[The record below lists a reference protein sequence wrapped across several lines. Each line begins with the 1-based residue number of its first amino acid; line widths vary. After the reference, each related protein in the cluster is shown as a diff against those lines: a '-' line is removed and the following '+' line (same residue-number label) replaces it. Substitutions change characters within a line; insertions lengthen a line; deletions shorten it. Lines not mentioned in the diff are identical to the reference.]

1 VTHSTDISTRDEVL
15 RNLVG
20 PMFLGL
26 YALVYN
32 EVADL
37 FGLPTVSSSIRWM
50 RRHPLGAWIAG
61 GVIGGLIAHWF
72 LDSEVRP

>member
-1 VTHSTDISTRDEVL
+1 MTTSIDHAARDEAL
-15 RNLVG
+15 RNVIG
-20 PMFLGL
+20 PTVLGL
-26 YALVYN
+26 FALIYN
-32 EVADL
+32 EVADE

-72 LDSEVRP
+72 LDPEVRP

>member
-1 VTHSTDISTRDEVL
+1 MTTSSSMSARDEAL
-15 RNLVG
+15 KHIVG
-20 PMFLGL
+20 PMILGL
-26 YALVYN
+26 FALIYN
-32 EVADL
+32 EVADQ